1 MYQTKTPG
9 ILEMLM
15 NLLSLPLARRT
26 AAVSRPRRSPRRHDR
41 GLARWTRESTPS
53 TEMYID
59 AARLSRWN
67 R

>member
-1 MYQTKTPG
+1 MYQTQTPG
-9 ILEMLM
+9 ILETLM
-15 NLLSLPLARRT
+15 NALSMPNQRRT
-26 AAVSRPRRSPRRHDR
+26 IAGSRSRRFPRRHDR
-41 GLARWTRESTPS
+41 GLTRRIRESMPG